1 MSNWKLSWAIARKIL
16 YRNKSR
22 SARPAVFI
30 SMAGVALGLIVMLFA
45 IAVTDGYKKSIRD
58 KIVGMGAHIRISKYD
73 QNYSFEQ
80 IPFTRNQFFIP
91 DLEANPDIVKLQYFG
106 TKAGIVKTDNQVEG
120 IVLKGIDTSF
130 NWPVFKPALVE
141 GQLFDLS
148 QPEASDEIIISV
160 RLAKKLQLKTGDK
173 LRAYFVQNPP
183 MQRNFTIAGLYE
195 TGMPEYDNQ
204 VVLADLRHVQK
215 LNGWD
220 SSQVGA
226 IELFIRDY
234 ETVDRMGIWVDEAI
248 GYEMRAETVTQLFPE
263 IFEWVALFDT
273 NVLVLLII
281 TILVSAVTMLST
293 FFIIVLE
300 QTRKIGLL
308 KALGMSSSQ
317 TVTVFLMVAARILLT
332 GMVIGNSI
340 ALIICFLQHNYK
352 IIKLNPEIY
361 YVDYI
366 PVLINGWSFVAV
378 NIGVVT
384 VCMAMLLFPAFAFT
398 RKMTAVSAL
407 RWE

>member
-16 YRNKSR
+16 YRNNGR

-130 NWPVFKPALVE
+130 NWRVFKPALVE

-148 QPEASDEIIISV
+148 QLEVSDEIIISV
-160 RLAKKLQLKTGDK
+160 RLAKKLQLKMGDN

-204 VVLADLRHVQK
+204 VVLTDLRHVQK

-234 ETVDRMGIWVDEAI
+234 ETVDRMGTWVDTTV
-248 GYEMRAETVTQLFPE
+248 GYKMRAETVKQLFPE

-308 KALGMSSSQ
+308 KALGMTSSQ

-332 GMVIGNSI
+332 GMAIGNSI
-340 ALIICFLQHNYK
+340 ALVICFLQHNYK

-366 PVLINGWSFVAV
+366 PVLINGWLFAAV
-378 NIGVVT
+378 NISVLT
-384 VCMAMLLFPAFAFT
+384 ACMAMLIFPAFAFT
-398 RKMTAVSAL
+398 KKMTAVSAL